1 MSIKRANQLVSPG
14 GEIASSGEVLRWKQ
28 IITDPTTAIEL
39 RLLLVAYSANSF
51 GSNEIP
57 SCLQIEIVIL
67 ANLRTLLTARS
78 AVILLAG
85 AKFLAACGFGE

>member
-1 MSIKRANQLVSPG
+1 MRVVSPG
-14 GEIASSGEVLRWKQ
+14 GDFASSGEVLRWKQ
-28 IITDPTTAIEL
+28 IITDPTTVIEL

-67 ANLRTLLTARS
+67 AN
-78 AVILLAG
+78 
-85 AKFLAACGFGE
+85 